1 MKIDKSL
8 LSGTTVLLVLSLLQ
22 QEDQYGY
29 QMIAALS
36 ARSDN
41 VFQMKEGTLYPV
53 LHTLEKQGH
62 IKSYEKETPQG
73 RKRKYYRLTAKGQ
86 RLLGEKAAEWK
97 AFSQGVEK
105 VVSACTPQ
113 LQPEKAVYGRCG
125 GNRHFAGQG
134 PFSLT
139 GVAVDAFQMV
149 FGDLPGVGL
158 FCLVAH

>member
-1 MKIDKSL
+1 MFEVLEGGEKMKIDKSL

-62 IKSYEKETPQG
+62 IKSYEK
-73 RKRKYYRLTAKGQ
+73 
-86 RLLGEKAAEWK
+86 
-97 AFSQGVEK
+97 
-105 VVSACTPQ
+105 
-113 LQPEKAVYGRCG
+113 
-125 GNRHFAGQG
+125 
-134 PFSLT
+134 
-139 GVAVDAFQMV
+139 
-149 FGDLPGVGL
+149 
-158 FCLVAH
+158 

>member
-62 IKSYEKETPQG
+62 IKSYEKETPSGPEAEILPADGQRTAAAG
-73 RKRKYYRLTAKGQ
+73 RKSRRVEGIFPGGGAGGDRLHAPASAGK
-86 RLLGEKAAEWK
+86 
-97 AFSQGVEK
+97 GVEGREYHGKAGVCK
-105 VVSACTPQ
+105 V
-113 LQPEKAVYGRCG
+113 LRC
-125 GNRHFAGQG
+125 
-134 PFSLT
+134 
-139 GVAVDAFQMV
+139 
-149 FGDLPGVGL
+149 
-158 FCLVAH
+158 CL

>member
-73 RKRKYYRLTAKGQ
+73 RKRKYYQLTAKGQ

-105 VVSACTPQ
+105 VVSACTPH
-113 LQPEKAVYGRCG
+113 LQPEKA
-125 GNRHFAGQG
+125 
-134 PFSLT
+134 
-139 GVAVDAFQMV
+139 
-149 FGDLPGVGL
+149 
-158 FCLVAH
+158 